1 MARLHNPSMTFF
13 TVLVVAVFV
22 LAAVAGGKACDRWV
36 SDLSPAL
43 HVAAVAFSAGISGAL
58 AVWLYFRAVDRLT
71 SRCPGR
77 RRPDSGPASGLPQA
91 GGDVK
96 DGQDGAGRHHDGRE
110 QG

>member
-1 MARLHNPSMTFF
+1 MTVF

-43 HVAAVAFSAGISGAL
+43 HVTAVAFSAAISGVI
-58 AVWLYFRAVDRLT
+58 AVWLYFRAVDRFT
-71 SRCPGR
+71 SRCDGR
-77 RRPDSGPASGLPQA
+77 RLPDSGPASGLPQA
-91 GGDVK
+91 GGDVQ
-96 DGQDGAGRHHDGRE
+96 DRQDGAGRHHDGRE